1 MKALLI
7 QFLYNVDLVHI
18 VINII
23 ASFITRTTKITVKL
37 PEVECE
43 DGSKI
48 SPLKVTFPEGQGQYL
63 LCWFLVIETYSSFL
77 PI

>member
-1 MKALLI
+1 M
-7 QFLYNVDLVHI
+7 
-18 VINII
+18 
-23 ASFITRTTKITVKL
+23 SFVTRTTKITVKL

-63 LCWFLVIETYSSFL
+63 LFCFLVMEIVLHFHPFEL
-77 PI
+77 MHD